1 MTISASALEPPE
13 KDPPPRQAPTAVSEQ
28 EQRQVQDVQAEGQPS
43 QPAPSQRPAFAAHA
57 SVHFPE
63 PPRTLLGRREAEPLE
78 SDDARGLRG
87 LVGRPGGVQ
96 HLDRL
101 PAGTAASA
109 GLGARPP
116 APASHPANASGS
128 QPPLSQPG
136 AASAPTSR
144 ATATGPAGH
153 TAAALAAAAAAL
165 EQRAASPTRPPSP
178 ARSPSRPRWR
188 GDDDQYLTLR
198 HRLDQLDYREYLHP
212 DSLDLV
218 QRLLVDLVQTTETAR
233 TFKNQLELAAAD
245 RDAAQEQ
252 IQPLRQ
258 ELARLTAENN
268 HLHSDL
274 IALAD
279 ERDARERR
287 TATNARNLETQM
299 ADMRFMASQYAHRVE
314 EEQRRAEETR
324 NKVEEVLG
332 RIGVVQSVPAGKPA
346 SSSEAAKAE
355 KMFQRLQ
362 KIDIETGLEPLDS
375 VPVYFSPPD
384 PAIGD
389 MLKLAEGQIESLTKA
404 TKELEAKNT
413 DLENEIQVTRE
424 QLSKREREIQ
434 RLGAQL
440 EIARAQQY
448 GPAPVQRSE
457 KDNPSKQHIKG
468 SSRTAGIHDIE
479 TAKDRIDQLEI
490 QVEYLQ
496 DHIDGLEKELATYEA
511 ERGTVQTAFVSER
524 DQLASDLQA
533 ERERTAGLL
542 KNLSKLESMVNDL
555 NLARN
560 ASPAPKQGTNQF
572 LSAPQASAYPTGAAA
587 STSSGLASK
596 PGQPAVVK
604 HLKQIADLTDKL
616 KQAQQ
621 KLEQA
626 NRRLG
631 TLSSEKQKLTQELEQ
646 LKASVAKGGDAKSGK
661 NQQIPRFVEVG
672 VSTRDSPV
680 RSAKS
685 VTIDPYTDADDS
697 MRHMRDLELNQI
709 NLEAQLRRAD
719 AQLAHL
725 DATRRDLEQHRA
737 KVASLQ
743 RECDSLASQ
752 LSLVTSKLE
761 NTERFG
767 KELMANQKHV
777 LDELT
782 NTQRERDDLLRALEN
797 FGDQVTQLHSRV
809 QSVTSDRDNMALLYD
824 QVNREVQRLRSGALA
839 AGQAQGASHAKH
851 LATSAQEARDA
862 DRTAGDRTLQELRDS
877 ETQLKARVADL
888 ESEIAKLQG
897 DLQATVVRQKETG
910 ASASEALSQLEAEVE
925 RLKAALEVAQQDK
938 IPLQSEIQALRLQVE
953 RLQDE
958 KQGLLHDAERIK
970 VRISQL
976 EMDHERDQFQIRD
989 LRSKISEA
997 EAELEKAT
1005 GDVEQLR
1012 SAAGEREKVLSQQR
1026 QLLVDIDRER
1036 DGFQSDLDK
1045 KAERILEL
1053 VDQLNRARGEAAQTA
1068 QELVSLRDQFESV
1081 VRTMNQQ
1088 DRELDSLQRQLDQAM
1103 REREHFEVQAQRNA
1117 DEARAL
1123 GADLAALTRENQ
1135 ILNAELMD
1143 TSVARDRFKAEL
1155 TECENQIH
1163 YLDELIQS
1171 KEHERGQ
1178 LMASY
1183 RKLISDHERLDH
1195 IARVSADEIG
1205 KLKME
1210 MIMRDKSEHQLR
1222 AELEGTRQ
1230 ELAKLRSEIKSYEL
1244 LRNES
1249 EKQLA
1254 TTERTHK
1261 HLEADRIRLSR
1272 QLQTA
1277 QTVLDNLHRSKEQ
1290 VQRQLDEA
1298 LSENQRLLVA
1308 QDRMNVELQQLDSY
1322 LSAERLKSSRLE
1334 TSLNTER
1341 SKLAKMLATGK
1352 SSKERP
1358 DSKDAAETAWREVSE
1373 EQQHKIAELR
1383 TQLESQNQEVLGL
1396 RQRVGL
1402 LVKDVES
1409 SRNEKRE
1416 ILRKLADSEAM
1427 VNDLR
1432 KDLLAKESAIH
1443 DIYSLRTGDADDSEG
1458 ISQIS
1463 SGNPTM
1469 SKVEREI
1476 LNTQKERLETD
1487 KRLAKRTALHEA
1499 TVLGQRIAAPA
1510 GASAAL
1516 DTSMLQ
1522 PTSVSSIEGTGTSSY
1537 SVSEALDGS
1546 DDIEAPLGGEACPY
1560 FAPFLGLAGAASAM
1574 MFSAVGAAYG
1584 TAKAGIGIAGIGAF
1598 KPEL

>member
-13 KDPPPRQAPTAVSEQ
+13 KGPPPRQAPTAVSEQ

-346 SSSEAAKAE
+346 SSSAAAKAE

-542 KNLSKLESMVNDL
+542 KNLSKLESM
-555 NLARN
+555 
-560 ASPAPKQGTNQF
+560 
-572 LSAPQASAYPTGAAA
+572 
-587 STSSGLASK
+587 
-596 PGQPAVVK
+596 

-824 QVNREVQRLRSGALA
+824 QVNRE
-839 AGQAQGASHAKH
+839 
-851 LATSAQEARDA
+851 
-862 DRTAGDRTLQELRDS
+862 ELRDS

-1499 TVLGQRIAAPA
+1499 T
-1510 GASAAL
+1510 
-1516 DTSMLQ
+1516 

-1598 KPEL
+1598 KPELMMKSLIPIIMAGIIGVYGLIVAVLIANDMDPSKPYSLFAGAVHLGAGLSTGLAGIGAGYAIGLVGDAGVRAYLYQARMFVGLVLILIFAEVLGLYGLIVSLILNTKASSNCG